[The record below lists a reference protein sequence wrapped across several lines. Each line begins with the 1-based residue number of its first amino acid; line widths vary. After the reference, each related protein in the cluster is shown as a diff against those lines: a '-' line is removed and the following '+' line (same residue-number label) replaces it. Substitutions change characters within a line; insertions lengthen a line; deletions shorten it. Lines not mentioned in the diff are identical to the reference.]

1 MTNLNIIDNNILQKN
16 YIENIYS
23 NLTKTIKNKFDVS
36 VVSSHPN
43 DYYKHKDLLVENGKP
58 KIIFDLA
65 DEWHSVPKY
74 YNNTDVILILKE
86 YAPFDYF
93 KYDKIIPFPVCFNY
107 STIEQVPTN
116 NRKYFFYS
124 NMWLTPSREVLK
136 NILDQYSNDQNFS
149 IKWNSGF
156 NSGTPHNAYIEEMK
170 NSMVTIC
177 PMGYMSPEVSKLSEA
192 LMCGNIIIASKK
204 PNYPYY
210 ENNKFFIYEN
220 ENEIPHIL
228 NKIKNMTI
236 EELNIIIEANNLLFK
251 NHFDPIAI
259 ALKIE
264 KYLTIKELI

>member
-1 MTNLNIIDNNILQKN
+1 MTNLNIIDNSILQKN

-107 STIEQVPTN
+107 STIEQVPIE
-116 NRKYFFYS
+116 NRKYFLYC
-124 NMWLTPSREVLK
+124 NMWLTPSREKLYHVLK
-136 NILDQYSNDQNFS
+136 NYQNDVNIS
-149 IKWNSGF
+149 INWNTNF
-156 NSGTPHNAYIEEMK
+156 NSGLPHNLYLKEMQ
-170 NSMVTIC
+170 NTIVTIC
-177 PMGYMSPEVSKLSEA
+177 PNGYISPEVSKMSEA
-192 LMCGNIIIASKK
+192 LMCGNIIIASQK
-204 PNYPYY
+204 PDYPYY
-210 ENNKFFIYEN
+210 KDNSFFIYED
-220 ENEIPHIL
+220 EREIPEIL
-228 NKIKNMTI
+228 NHIQKLSSQEKQ
-236 EELNIIIEANNLLFK
+236 NIIDKNNFMFNTK
-251 NHFDPIAI
+251 YCPEAI
-259 ALKIE
+259 ANILNERIH
-264 KYLTIKELI
+264 LCVS